1 MPKLR
6 SLGPVVRTI
15 DTRTTPLPPKQ
26 LDPVYNT
33 PAFKAWRAAVVS
45 RAGGRCEA
53 VDQHGVRCSKAQ
65 PEHRIYADH
74 VVELR
79 DGGSLIDLNNGQC
92 LCASHHEHKTIIART
107 HRMKT

>member
-1 MPKLR
+1 MRKLR

-26 LDPVYNT
+26 MDPVYNT

-53 VDQHGVRCSKAQ
+53 LDQHGVRCSRAQ

-74 VVELR
+74 IRELR
-79 DGGSLIDLNNGQC
+79 DHGSLTDINNGQA
-92 LCASHHEHKTIIART
+92 LCAVHHEHKTLAARAT
-107 HRMKT
+107 RMKR